1 MSQSQDR
8 NESLLNRRD
17 LIKLGG
23 GAAVG
28 AALLGA
34 CAPVST
40 PEEQPAAPAVVC
52 GPPAALLPSG
62 CSAELEWWTHT
73 AHDT

>member
-1 MSQSQDR
+1 MSQSHAR

-17 LIKLGG
+17 LLKLGG

-40 PEEQPAAPAVVC
+40 PEEQPAAPAVVSDH
-52 GPPAALLPSG
+52 PAALLP
-62 CSAELEWWTHT
+62 CRL
-73 AHDT
+73 